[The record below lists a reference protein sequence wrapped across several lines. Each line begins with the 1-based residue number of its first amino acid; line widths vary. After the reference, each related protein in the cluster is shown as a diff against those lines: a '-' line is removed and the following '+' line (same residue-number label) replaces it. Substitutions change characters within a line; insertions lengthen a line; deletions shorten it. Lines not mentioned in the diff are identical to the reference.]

1 MNLAGTYDCTLKT
14 PLGAKSGSLVV
25 VPSPDG
31 ESFTGSL
38 SNAMLGTVE
47 IAHGAIDGD
56 MLLCSLEV
64 TQPTRMK
71 VTCEVIV
78 DGDTLNGF
86 VKAGMFGSMKLTGSR
101 AS

>member
-1 MNLAGTYDCTLKT
+1 MSLAGTFDCTLQT

-31 ESFTGSL
+31 ETFTGTL

-47 IAHGAIDGD
+47 IADGTIDGD
-56 MLLCSLEV
+56 MLVCRLDV

-86 VKAGMFGSMKLTGSR
+86 VKAGMFGSMRLTGTR
-101 AS
+101 VG